1 MNIPVTVIQTF
12 SALLIFVAGYLIL
25 LVSIICALVLASCVY
40 KGGRLLRAYT
50 VRPAC
55 RLLAQ
60 GGLRQRSIAQ
70 R

>member
-1 MNIPVTVIQTF
+1 MSIPVTVIQTF
-12 SALLIFVAGYLIL
+12 SALLLFVAGYLIL
-25 LVSIICALVLASCVY
+25 LVSIVCALVLASCIY

-55 RLLAQ
+55 RSLVQ
-60 GGLRQRSIAQ
+60 GGLHQRPVAQ

>member
-1 MNIPVTVIQTF
+1 MSIPVTVIQTF
-12 SALLIFVAGYLIL
+12 SALLLFVAGYLIL
-25 LVSIICALVLASCVY
+25 LVSIVCALVLASCIY

-55 RLLAQ
+55 RLLVQA
-60 GGLRQRSIAQ
+60 GFRQRSVAQ